1 MQISH
6 REAISLEARQDR
18 FVPQLWCYAL
28 QFGAVGG
35 QRYLRAMES
44 CGHFSCQMSP
54 CRLVRG
60 GLFWCARV
68 VSISQLVFT
77 FSYKINVA
85 HMHAPKFISA
95 PAPPT
100 AGMRPGASSKGAVL
114 RQYPRFKEHVSSSSR
129 LSGGRI
135 VKGAQRAAG
144 RPEPRSQRR
153 WAGCTGCIT

>member
-35 QRYLRAMES
+35 QRYLRAIRAAS
-44 CGHFSCQMSP
+44 AGAWWAF
-54 CRLVRG
+54 LV
-60 GLFWCARV
+60 RV